1 MEKKVNLNR
10 SYKKQ
15 YAPPL
20 LVRHG
25 DVDEITQKGG
35 FSFTDV
41 PIGTPVADGITS
53 VAS

>member
-1 MEKKVNLNR
+1 MEKKFDLAR
-10 SYKKQ
+10 SDKKQ
-15 YAPPL
+15 YAPPK

-35 FSFTDV
+35 THSRDV
-41 PIGTPVADGITS
+41 PIGTPPDGD